1 MCVWWKQGLGAAAP
15 FWPAD
20 IGLVVNPIRPG
31 QPDCAF
37 FMKTGVCKF
46 GETCKFNHPPPG
58 SARGPGP
65 SGRPQPVIGAAL
77 GGEPPVGARTPTHAH
92 ALTPRSLITRRY

>member
-1 MCVWWKQGLGAAAP
+1 M
-15 FWPAD
+15 
-20 IGLVVNPIRPG
+20 NPIRPG

-65 SGRPQPVIGAAL
+65 SGRPAPVIGAAL
-77 GGEPPVGARTPTHAH
+77 GGEPPVPYPTASPFLPFATAH
-92 ALTPRSLITRRY
+92 SPRAPLDFSFSRGGD